1 MIGGKEHFL
10 ILEALKR
17 YFGTFYCILCM
28 LLLKNAFIEKTEKN
42 RKGYFSFL
50 FKKGVLCPVPSPA
63 PAPCII
69 SLLLVNAC
77 YRVYVYFFTSLLF
90 AKIFLQ
96 MTHICI
102 NFPGFFNVFLEGV
115 YTWNFIPDEIRPGW
129 NHTCLWWNVSYC
141 LHVFAEMRFHPGMKK
156 KKKKRRVNTSSRD
169 EILKCACFS
178 VIFDVRIQ
186 ICFPKLTY
194 LNIMTVWMNET

>member
-1 MIGGKEHFL
+1 MPRTFSGSS
-10 ILEALKR
+10 ALHN
-17 YFGTFYCILCM
+17 I
-28 LLLKNAFIEKTEKN
+28 
-42 RKGYFSFL
+42 S
-50 FKKGVLCPVPSPA
+50 PS
-63 PAPCII
+63 CK
-69 SLLLVNAC
+69 VNAC

-156 KKKKRRVNTSSRD
+156 KKKKTCKHFIPGWNFKMRMFLINFWR
-169 EILKCACFS
+169 
-178 VIFDVRIQ
+178 
-186 ICFPKLTY
+186 TY
-194 LNIMTVWMNET
+194 SIMLSKVTRFNIIEYECNET